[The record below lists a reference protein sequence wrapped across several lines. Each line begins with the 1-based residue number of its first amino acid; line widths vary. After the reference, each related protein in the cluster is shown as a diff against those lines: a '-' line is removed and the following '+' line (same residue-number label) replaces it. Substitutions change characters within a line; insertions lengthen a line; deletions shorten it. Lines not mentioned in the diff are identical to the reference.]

1 MLTNIG
7 IGKAKIYNLK
17 IKYYYNLLAVI
28 MSRSNSRSS
37 SRSNSRSNSIDLSR
51 SRTSSWEN
59 RRSNS
64 LGSVETI
71 EFETDKTIKN
81 VSNVTNIT
89 NIKTTSMKIIPSN
102 REKKRARDVY
112 IDIHDPHNP
121 HNPHKN
127 PTPTPNSFLE
137 KYMKSDLVWM
147 KTKYK

>member
-7 IGKAKIYNLK
+7 IGKAKRYNLK

-28 MSRSNSRSS
+28 MSRSS
-37 SRSNSRSNSIDLSR
+37 SRSNSIDLSR
-51 SRTSSWEN
+51 SRTSSWEH

-81 VSNVTNIT
+81 VSNVT

-121 HNPHKN
+121 HKN

>member
-1 MLTNIG
+1 MLTDIG
-7 IGKAKIYNLK
+7 IGKAKRYNIK
-17 IKYYYNLLAVI
+17 IKYYYNLIVII
-28 MSRSNSRSS
+28 MSRIS

-71 EFETDKTIKN
+71 EFET
-81 VSNVTNIT
+81 
-89 NIKTTSMKIIPSN
+89 NIKATSMKIIPSN

-112 IDIHDPHNP
+112 IDIHDPHNPHNP

>member
-28 MSRSNSRSS
+28 M
-37 SRSNSRSNSIDLSR
+37 SRSNSIDLSR

-127 PTPTPNSFLE
+127 PTPTPSSFLE

>member
-7 IGKAKIYNLK
+7 IGKAKRYNLK

-81 VSNVTNIT
+81 VSNVTNI
-89 NIKTTSMKIIPSN
+89 KTTSMKIIPSN